1 VRCAVPIAAA
11 AGQDLG
17 AGSRYALIGLMA
29 LAMGVQNATARQLAL
44 ADHTTT
50 VVTLT
55 LTGIAADSWLGGGT
69 GARTARRV
77 HTVGAMLLVAFT
89 VAMLLLQL
97 SPVAPLALAAA
108 LLAFVA
114 AAARDQ
120 RRSALT
126 AAESVD
132 S

>member
-1 VRCAVPIAAA
+1 VAPVRGP
-11 AGQDLG
+11 
-17 AGSRYALIGLMA
+17 
-29 LAMGVQNATARQLAL
+29 
-44 ADHTTT
+44 
-50 VVTLT
+50 
-55 LTGIAADSWLGGGT
+55 LGGF
-69 GARTARRV
+69 
-77 HTVGAMLLVAFT
+77 TVGAMLLVAFT

-108 LLAFVA
+108 LLALVA

>member
-1 VRCAVPIAAA
+1 
-11 AGQDLG
+11 
-17 AGSRYALIGLMA
+17 
-29 LAMGVQNATARQLAL
+29 
-44 ADHTTT
+44 
-50 VVTLT
+50 
-55 LTGIAADSWLGGGT
+55 
-69 GARTARRV
+69 
-77 HTVGAMLLVAFT
+77 MLLVAFT